1 MPHLIMFPCFHHLL
15 LFSTSLHLLIPLPS
29 TCDFILPLL
38 IMASNRRS
46 HKPDRNCPDDTKEIK
61 QESPGLTALQTHAAA
76 TMDAAEPDTAAPLDP
91 TIDYAEQTAEPATE
105 PKSEGIDNITAKR
118 STSDTTVNHN
128 GDNTSDNI
136 ITVTNTGANPITI
149 SSTVNITVSSTKK
162 GAQPSTS
169 GNDRSSSATGYNQ
182 RDYIVPR
189 TANVH
194 DMSNNPE
201 PVPTQAWMQRIVSSR
216 NMLL

>member
-1 MPHLIMFPCFHHLL
+1 
-15 LFSTSLHLLIPLPS
+15 
-29 TCDFILPLL
+29 
-38 IMASNRRS
+38 MASNRRS

-61 QESPGLTALQTHAAA
+61 QEIPRLTVPQTLAAA
-76 TMDAAEPDTAAPLDP
+76 TMDATEPDTAAPVDP
-91 TIDYAEQTAEPATE
+91 TMDYGEQTAKPATE

-118 STSDTTVNHN
+118 RTGDTTVNHT

-162 GAQPSTS
+162 GAQPSAS
-169 GNDRSSSATGYNQ
+169 GNDRSSSATGYNNQ

-189 TANVH
+189 TANDH
-194 DMSNNPE
+194 DVSNNPE
-201 PVPTQAWMQRIVSSR
+201 PAPTQAWMQRIEQQVGMHMER
-216 NMLL
+216 QTQRMLRDV